1 MLDSRILK
9 HLASLARIDLEG
21 RDKDKLFADTKKI
34 LEYVESLKQADT
46 SGVEPL
52 SGGSFLRGVLRKDG
66 DGVCETGERKRAL
79 GQFPKS
85 RDEFLSV
92 PSVFE

>member
-9 HLASLARIDLEG
+9 YLASLARIDIEG
-21 RDKDKLFADTKKI
+21 GDKDKLFADIRKI
-34 LEYVESLKQADT
+34 LEYVESLKQANT
-46 SGVEPL
+46 SGVLPL
-52 SGGSFLRGVLRKDG
+52 SGGSFIDGILRKDG
-66 DGVCETGERKRAL
+66 SGACQSGEKERAL
-79 GQFPKS
+79 KQFPKS